1 MDNHHRKATRA
12 ISVNLIEA
20 VYLPKN
26 YIRKQNKT
34 GKGIAQQ
41 CWNKTWHT
49 QLLYLVTYTITS
61 VLYYEV
67 YNSKQTYSNFKNNM
81 KYPYGI
87 TSFHNSFPVYSSLLT
102 LMYLCSFRN
111 DRKWSLS
118 ITVTGSQVG
127 RISNGSLIWKRML
140 GAWYTLS
147 RKPQISLMWDVVWF
161 LQRICYIQKFKR
173 TDICMSNAAVHML
186 TTMA

>member
-1 MDNHHRKATRA
+1 MLVNVGIIHGIRNYYIWYHISLHR
-12 ISVNLIEA
+12 
-20 VYLPKN
+20 
-26 YIRKQNKT
+26 
-34 GKGIAQQ
+34 
-41 CWNKTWHT
+41 
-49 QLLYLVTYTITS
+49 
-61 VLYYEV
+61 YYEV
-67 YNSKQTYSNFKNNM
+67 YNSKPTYYTLKYIM
-81 KYPYGI
+81 EYPYGI

-127 RISNGSLIWKRML
+127 RISNGSLIWKRKL

-161 LQRICYIQKFKR
+161 LQRICYIRKFKGL
-173 TDICMSNAAVHML
+173 DIYMSNAVVHMFA
-186 TTMA
+186 TMA

>member
-1 MDNHHRKATRA
+1 MRCVIYESYDSK
-12 ISVNLIEA
+12 
-20 VYLPKN
+20 P
-26 YIRKQNKT
+26 
-34 GKGIAQQ
+34 
-41 CWNKTWHT
+41 
-49 QLLYLVTYTITS
+49 TY
-61 VLYYEV
+61 Y
-67 YNSKQTYSNFKNNM
+67 KFKYNM
-81 KYPYGI
+81 KYPYGM
-87 TSFHNSFPVYSSLLT
+87 TSFYNSFPVYSSLLI

-161 LQRICYIQKFKR
+161 LQRICYIQKFR
-173 TDICMSNAAVHML
+173 LMDIYMSNAVVHML
-186 TTMA
+186 TIMAKR